1 MRTKAQTI
9 EIAKKQLEPILVD
22 VSWRNIAQEY
32 FGKSSS
38 WIYNKLKGIDG
49 NGLPTDFSDEEKET
63 LRLALYELSDR
74 IRKSA
79 ESFK

>member
-1 MRTKAQTI
+1 MKVQTI
-9 EIAKKQLEPILVD
+9 ENAKKQLEPILVD
-22 VSWRNIAQEY
+22 VSWRNISHEY

-49 NGLPTDFSDEEKET
+49 NGLPTEFTDEEKET
-63 LRLALYELSDR
+63 LRIALYELSDR

-79 ESFK
+79 ENFK